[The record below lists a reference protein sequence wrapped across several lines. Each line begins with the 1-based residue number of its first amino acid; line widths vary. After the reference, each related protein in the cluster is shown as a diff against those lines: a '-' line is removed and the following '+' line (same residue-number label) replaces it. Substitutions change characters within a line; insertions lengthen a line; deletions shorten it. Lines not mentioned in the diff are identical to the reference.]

1 MAVVENPFDE
11 SRRKIPG
18 GSIPGLP
25 GYPAFTLTDPE
36 PLLLPV
42 VVAVPH
48 AGRSYP
54 ADLTALM
61 RHPAIAS
68 LRLEDR
74 MVDCV
79 GEAVARATGSA
90 LLVAHAP
97 RAMIDLNRAP
107 DDVDWEMIVGGN
119 PVGRQRNAAGRRAR
133 SGLGLVPRRLPGMG
147 EIWRKPTGFA
157 DLGARI
163 EQVHKP
169 YHAAL
174 SVMLERL
181 RDLWGAA
188 LLIDLHSM
196 PPLGAKHGLDRAA
209 DVVIGDRFGA
219 SCGAPLAMAACE
231 YLAASGCVVAHNR
244 PYAGGYVLDRH
255 SAPARGIH
263 ALQLELCRTIYLD
276 SDLRETGPGLD
287 DVTKL
292 LIGLVRFLAA
302 ELAGDQRL
310 PQAAE

>member
-11 SRRKIPG
+11 SSRKVPG

-25 GYPAFTLTDPE
+25 AHPAFTLTDPD

-54 ADLTALM
+54 ADLSAQM
-61 RHPAIAS
+61 RYPAAAS

-74 MVDCV
+74 MVDSV
-79 GEAVARATGSA
+79 GEAVARATGSV

-107 DDVDWEMIVGGN
+107 DDIDWEMITGGN
-119 PVGRQRNAAGRRAR
+119 PAGAQRHAAGRRAR
-133 SGLGLVPRRLPGMG
+133 NGLGLIPRRLPAMG
-147 EIWRKPTGFA
+147 EIWRRPMAPA
-157 DLGARI
+157 DLTTRI

-169 YHAAL
+169 YHGAL
-174 SVMLERL
+174 STTLERL

-196 PPLGAKHGLDRAA
+196 PPLGAQQGGDRGA
-209 DVVIGDRFGA
+209 DVVVGDRFGA
-219 SCGAPLAMAACE
+219 ACGGS
-231 YLAASGCVVAHNR
+231 LAAATCDYLTASGLAVAHNR

-255 SAPARGIH
+255 AAPARGIH

-276 SDLRETGPGLD
+276 ADLRETGPGLGG
-287 DVTKL
+287 VITTL
-292 LIGLVRFLAA
+292 TGLVRFLAA